1 MEYSRGEIQSEYDDK
16 KYKHLASYFS
26 YNRYTR
32 LHKFFNSMEFINLE
46 KKFDVFCSI
55 DVAKCFDSI
64 YTHSITWAV
73 KNKEFSK
80 QNRHVKNSFGTIF
93 DRLMQSINYNETAGI
108 LIGPEVSRIF
118 SEVLFQDIDREI
130 ENLLGKLQYLNGR
143 DYTIR

>member
-1 MEYSRGEIQSEYDDK
+1 
-16 KYKHLASYFS
+16 
-26 YNRYTR
+26 
-32 LHKFFNSMEFINLE
+32 MEFINLE

-118 SEVLFQDIDREI
+118 QRFFFKILI
-130 ENLLGKLQYLNGR
+130 ERLKTYLGSYN
-143 DYTIR
+143 I